1 MLRCVSRIVA
11 VIFVLVIGC
20 TLAFAVDV
28 KLPTKV
34 NVPATGK
41 AAAAAKAQV
50 GLVDI
55 NSASD
60 GQLKAIPG
68 IGDAYSKKIIA
79 GRPYSR
85 KDQLKTKKII
95 PDALYEKIKDKIVA
109 KQLKK

>member
-11 VIFVLVIGC
+11 VMCVLVLGS
-20 TLAFAVDV
+20 TLVSAVDV
-28 KLPTKV
+28 NLPTKAH
-34 NVPATGK
+34 VPATGK
-41 AAAAAKAQV
+41 AAVAAKGKV

-55 NSASD
+55 NSASEA
-60 GQLKAIPG
+60 QLKAIPG

-95 PDALYEKIKDKIVA
+95 PDALYEKIKDKLVA
-109 KQLKK
+109 KSLKK